1 MPDILYTPPPNIILM
16 GKKPRMTPLY
26 QRLFVVF
33 IATFAIMSV
42 YELGGGVLVPTNPDW
57 RTGTVT
63 ILFTSLISVVIVYF
77 PLRAY
82 QDENEKTLSEMEKR
96 VAIENELRKSE
107 TKFREIFN
115 SANDAIFIHE
125 FEPGGPGKFLDVNEQ
140 FCTMLGY
147 SREEMLA
154 MSVPEIDAPGQDVD
168 FPGIVRS
175 LLTEG
180 NVVFQIEHLAKD
192 GRRIPVEVS
201 DRLIWSGG
209 RQVVLSIVRDISERK
224 RFEQELGF
232 RNTLLA
238 AQQEATL
245 DAILM
250 VDENRKILSF
260 NQRFLDM
267 ASIPRETAE
276 RGDDTA
282 MMKLTLE
289 KVADPAQFLAKIRY
303 LEDEHPGETSRD
315 EIVFRDGR
323 VFDRYSAP
331 MFGPGHRFYGR
342 IWYFRDITDVK
353 TAEKTLRESQE
364 QYKEL
369 FELGNE
375 AIFLIETDTLQLVE
389 ANAEASAMY
398 GYSHDELLSLLI
410 TDLSAE
416 PDATRGVIQDGPLA
430 RNVFTPLRYHR
441 RKDGTV
447 FPIEIMGRSFL
458 LKGKNVHVAAIRDIT
473 ERRAAEE
480 ALRES
485 ELKFRGIFNAA
496 NDAIHFHALR
506 DDGTPGGF
514 IDLNEAACRM
524 VGYTRE
530 ELLALGPLD
539 LATGYHS
546 RPLEE
551 IVRDLKTVGQSSFE
565 TGHRRKDGSVVPVEI
580 NSHVILYQ
588 GKNGVLSIVRD
599 VTERRQIQMA
609 LQRANEKLNLMN
621 SITRHDILNK
631 LTVVSGYLGLMEPAI
646 SGEKNIAYLRNVNDA
661 VSAIGTQI
669 AFTRLYQD
677 LGVQGARWQD
687 VETTIRQAVVQ
698 IDLGPVGIRYAVD
711 GLWLYA
717 DPLLERAFYNLAD
730 NAIRYGGPIHEI
742 RVRYE
747 RRDGSLVLVW
757 EDDGAGIPAPDKS
770 AIFKRGFGKNTGLGL
785 FLVREILALTGM
797 TISETGEP
805 GNGARFEIV
814 VPKEAF
820 RYSAPEG

>member
-1 MPDILYTPPPNIILM
+1 M
-16 GKKPRMTPLY
+16 GKKPGMTPLY

-42 YELGGGVLVPTNPDW
+42 YEFWGGVLVPTHPDW
-57 RTGTVT
+57 RTGTAT
-63 ILFTSLISVVIVYF
+63 ILFTSIVAVIIVYF

-82 QDENEKTLSEMEKR
+82 QRENEKTLSEMEKR
-96 VAIENELRKSE
+96 AAIESELRKSE

-115 SANDAIFIHE
+115 NANDAIFIHE
-125 FEPGGPGKFLDVNEQ
+125 FTREGPGKFLDVNERL
-140 FCTMLGY
+140 CTMLGY
-147 SREEMLA
+147 TREELLA
-154 MSVPEIDAPGQDVD
+154 LGVPEIDAPGQDFD
-168 FPGIVRS
+168 GPGIARS
-175 LLTEG
+175 LMAEG
-180 NVVFQIEHLAKD
+180 NVVFRVEHLAKD
-192 GRRIPVEVS
+192 GRRVPVEVS
-201 DRLIWSGG
+201 ARLIWYDG

-267 ASIPRETAE
+267 ASIPRDIAE
-276 RGDDTA
+276 RGDDTT
-282 MMKLTLE
+282 MLKLTLE
-289 KVADPAQFLAKIRY
+289 KVADPAHFLAKIRY
-303 LEDEHPGETSRD
+303 LENEHPDETSRD

-342 IWYFRDITDVK
+342 IWYFRDITGIK
-353 TAEKTLRESQE
+353 SAENTLRESQE

-375 AIFLIETDTLQLVE
+375 AIFLIETGTLQLVE
-389 ANAEASAMY
+389 ANAEASVMY

-416 PDATRGVIQDGPLA
+416 PDATRGVIQDGPHG

-441 RKDGTV
+441 KKDGTV
-447 FPIEIMGRSFL
+447 FPVEIMGRSFT

-506 DDGTPGGF
+506 DDGTPGVF
-514 IDLNEAACRM
+514 IDVNEAACRM
-524 VGYTRE
+524 LGYTRE
-530 ELLALGPLD
+530 ELLSKGPLD
-539 LATGYHS
+539 LVTEYHS
-546 RPLEE
+546 RPLQE
-551 IVRDLKTVGQSSFE
+551 IVRDLNTVGQSTFE

-588 GKNGVLSIVRD
+588 GKNAVLSIVRD
-599 VTERRQIQMA
+599 ITERKQIQMA

-646 SGEKNIAYLRNVNDA
+646 TGEKNIAYLRNVNDA

-687 VETTIRQAVVQ
+687 VEATIRQAAVQ
-698 IDLGPVGIRYAVD
+698 VDLGPVGIRYAVA

-730 NAIRYGGPIHEI
+730 NAIRYGGSIREI

-747 RRDGSLVLVW
+747 RRDGALALIW
-757 EDDGAGIPAPDKS
+757 EDDGTGIPAPDKS

-797 TISETGEP
+797 TISEKGEP
-805 GNGARFEIV
+805 GKGARFEIL
-814 VPKEAF
+814 VPTEAF
-820 RYSAPEG
+820 RFSAPEG